1 LAEIATGNSRG
12 YDCFAY
18 IYVGT
23 FIGGGLAV
31 NGKLYTGQNNL
42 AGAIA
47 SMPTSV
53 VAEGRAQQL
62 LEGASLH
69 YLEESAEAGGL
80 DSDVFYAENLHD
92 DAARAVFKSWLDVA
106 APRIAFAAVIAQALF
121 DADSIVVDSS
131 LARHLNAELIRAV
144 NEAAFAHY
152 DHRGLKGTTIVSGE
166 IGISA
171 RAIGSGIAPI
181 LEEYALDKL

>member
-1 LAEIATGNSRG
+1 
-12 YDCFAY
+12 
-18 IYVGT
+18 
-23 FIGGGLAV
+23 
-31 NGKLYTGQNNL
+31 
-42 AGAIA
+42 
-47 SMPTSV
+47 M
-53 VAEGRAQQL
+53 
-62 LEGASLH
+62 
-69 YLEESAEAGGL
+69 
-80 DSDVFYAENLHD
+80 
-92 DAARAVFKSWLDVA
+92 A

>member
-1 LAEIATGNSRG
+1 MTQSA
-12 YDCFAY
+12 
-18 IYVGT
+18 
-23 FIGGGLAV
+23 
-31 NGKLYTGQNNL
+31 
-42 AGAIA
+42 
-47 SMPTSV
+47 
-53 VAEGRAQQL
+53 GRAL
-62 LEGASLH
+62 AKTN
-69 YLEESAEAGGL
+69 SAFG
-80 DSDVFYAENLHD
+80 
-92 DAARAVFKSWLDVA
+92 R
-106 APRIAFAAVIAQALF
+106 
-121 DADSIVVDSS
+121 S